1 MSRFQFRAILVGMTG
16 VVIFALSGCATE
28 AQPGITD
35 IRTISSTPLK
45 PTTTPSLTKATTPS
59 TTPKTTVKST
69 TAPPS
74 TTTTTA
80 KPTTTSAAK
89 QPEVPVETRPVAIW
103 VEATGEGEK
112 RCPAGIITVPNGS
125 SIGQNGTQIS
135 LRQSPRDAQTVL
147 SFDTLSGRPLFA
159 FSNAI
164 VLSHPDEGNS
174 PGTPIRID
182 SSAIGKS
189 QDFLISPEYLMGKP
203 GAKVVAVNLCIS

>member
-45 PTTTPSLTKATTPS
+45 PTTTPSLTKVTTPS

-74 TTTTTA
+74 TTTTV

-112 RCPAGIITVPNGS
+112 RCPAGIITVSNGS
-125 SIGQNGTQIS
+125 IISQNGTQIS
-135 LRQSPRDAQTVL
+135 LQQSPRDAQTVL
-147 SFDTLSGRPLFA
+147 SFDTPSGRPLFT
-159 FSNAI
+159 FSSAT

-189 QDFLISPEYLMGKP
+189 QDFLISPEYLTGKP
-203 GAKVVAVNLCIS
+203 GAKVVAVNLCIH

>member
-1 MSRFQFRAILVGMTG
+1 MSGLQFRAILVGMTG
-16 VVIFALSGCATE
+16 VVIFALSGYATE

-45 PTTTPSLTKATTPS
+45 PTTTPSLTKATTP
-59 TTPKTTVKST
+59 
-69 TAPPS
+69 
-74 TTTTTA
+74 
-80 KPTTTSAAK
+80 AAT

-112 RCPAGIITVPNGS
+112 RCPAGIITVSNGS
-125 SIGQNGTQIS
+125 SISQNGTQIS
-135 LRQSPRDAQTVL
+135 LQQSPRDAQTVL
-147 SFDTLSGRPLFA
+147 SFDTPSGRPLFT
-159 FSNAI
+159 FSSAT
-164 VLSHPDEGNS
+164 VLSHPDEGKS